1 MVHSFVELYKAQKY
15 IIRIY
20 FPKKNLTFINIVINN
35 LEAKTFYIFPLNHF
49 NFLAWKLLHFFAR
62 NLGLRLRNSNILL
75 ERFRLLEEEL
85 KKFACT
91 RNCTYLCKT
100 KWCIMLTT
108 TISDFRKS
116 LKGYVDSVIENN
128 DQVLINR
135 GRQGAVLV
143 SLDEYNALART
154 ASVLTSR
161 VGADVINAAQKQEF
175 IEVDIDS
182 L

>member
-1 MVHSFVELYKAQKY
+1 
-15 IIRIY
+15 
-20 FPKKNLTFINIVINN
+20 
-35 LEAKTFYIFPLNHF
+35 
-49 NFLAWKLLHFFAR
+49 
-62 NLGLRLRNSNILL
+62 
-75 ERFRLLEEEL
+75 
-85 KKFACT
+85 
-91 RNCTYLCKT
+91 
-100 KWCIMLTT
+100 MLTT

-116 LKGYVDSVIENN
+116 LKDYVDSVIENN

>member
-1 MVHSFVELYKAQKY
+1 
-15 IIRIY
+15 
-20 FPKKNLTFINIVINN
+20 
-35 LEAKTFYIFPLNHF
+35 
-49 NFLAWKLLHFFAR
+49 
-62 NLGLRLRNSNILL
+62 
-75 ERFRLLEEEL
+75 
-85 KKFACT
+85 
-91 RNCTYLCKT
+91 
-100 KWCIMLTT
+100 MLTT

-135 GRQGAVLV
+135 GRHGAVLV

-161 VGADVINAAQKQEF
+161 VGVDVINAAQKQEF

>member
-1 MVHSFVELYKAQKY
+1 
-15 IIRIY
+15 
-20 FPKKNLTFINIVINN
+20 
-35 LEAKTFYIFPLNHF
+35 
-49 NFLAWKLLHFFAR
+49 
-62 NLGLRLRNSNILL
+62 
-75 ERFRLLEEEL
+75 
-85 KKFACT
+85 
-91 RNCTYLCKT
+91 
-100 KWCIMLTT
+100 MLTT

-154 ASVLTSR
+154 ASILTSR